1 MRIAAFLVMA
11 SHQNQGIAD
20 SRRAGLPR
28 PQGVERPLSERA
40 SLDNERF
47 GHPASEHR

>member
-1 MRIAAFLVMA
+1 MRIAAFVVVA
-11 SHQNQGIAD
+11 SHQDQGVAD
-20 SRRAGLPR
+20 SGCVGLPR

-47 GHPASEHR
+47 GHPASERR